1 MFKRIR
7 NFYLRKIRKM
17 SSMDIKI
24 SDWRKKGIT
33 IGDRCHIYSNLP
45 TTRDCF
51 LLSIGNDVTISGG
64 CVFLLHD
71 SSIGQLT
78 YGKYTDL
85 LGRIIVGNKC
95 FIGHS
100 SILLPGIELADG
112 IVVGAGSVVTKSF
125 KEKNIIIA
133 GNPAKIIGQ
142 IDDFLTKNLGKGFN
156 LDGLSQTEIETL
168 VENNKEKLVKK

>member
-1 MFKRIR
+1 
-7 NFYLRKIRKM
+7 M

-33 IGDRCHIYSNLP
+33 IGDRCRIYSNLP

-51 LLSIGNDVTISGG
+51 LLSVGNDVTISGG

-71 SSIGQLT
+71 SSIGQMT

-156 LDGLSQTEIETL
+156 LDGLSQTEIEAL
-168 VENNKEKLVKK
+168 VENNKEKLLKK